1 MFLTHDLLPFLSS
14 TLLFTP
20 LQGRQECVSVLWKG
34 NIQLGIPFLNH
45 TTGGLSSSLCQ
56 ASTGFR
62 REQLPVLP
70 AGTWV
75 PVRFTTTWIQPQ
87 GWDYLIPPLSLPTA
101 SAPCRHHGQQSPQGR
116 GAGSLMVPRTR
127 LHFFGQCCSTPFRNG
142 APQFSSFPETPNHS
156 ATPLAPPLPPGV
168 ARENWRHKR
177 PRSRVEDR

>member
-1 MFLTHDLLPFLSS
+1 MEGEYSIGEYRSS
-14 TLLFTP
+14 ATP
-20 LQGRQECVSVLWKG
+20 LGDCLHPCARLAQD
-34 NIQLGIPFLNH
+34 
-45 TTGGLSSSLCQ
+45 TG
-56 ASTGFR
+56 

-75 PVRFTTTWIQPQ
+75 PVRFTTTWIRPQ

-101 SAPCRHHGQQSPQGR
+101 SAPCRLHGQQSPQGR

-127 LHFFGQCCSTPFRNG
+127 PHFFRQCCSTPFRNG

-168 ARENWRHKR
+168 ARESWRHKR
-177 PRSRVEDR
+177 PRSTRQGSSDSNNINNKRVQEGR